1 MAMYETLPDYKD
13 VITVMLTPLSADS
26 KGMAV
31 VEKTATGFK
40 VKELY
45 QGTGSYGFD
54 WEVKSV
60 RKGFEEYQVIR
71 QKRDLPQMMKTPQAP
86 AAMPA
91 PADEREIWD

>member
-1 MAMYETLPDYKD
+1 MAVYETLPGYKD
-13 VITVMLTPLSADS
+13 VMTVMLTPLSADS

-60 RKGFEEYQVIR
+60 RKGFEDYQVIR
-71 QKRDLPQMMKTPQAP
+71 QKRDLPQKMETPQAP
-86 AAMPA
+86 TARPA
-91 PADEREIWD
+91 PADERELLD